1 MRPPTR
7 EYDLV
12 VIGSG
17 PGGQKAAIAAAKL
30 GKTVAVIERGRML
43 GGVCTNTGTIP
54 SKTLR
59 EAVIYLT
66 GITQRELYG
75 ASYRVK
81 EDITPADLLART
93 QHVIDKEQ
101 DVVRAQLVRNR
112 IELYTGR
119 GRFIDAHTVL
129 VEDPTRAGRV
139 AISGR
144 YIVIATGTRP
154 ARPPGV
160 EFDEERVL
168 DSDGI
173 ANLKFVPASMVVVGA
188 GVIGI
193 EYASMFAALG
203 TRMTVVEKRPSML
216 DFCDPEIVEA
226 LQFHLRDL
234 AVTFRFGEEVTAV
247 DVGASGT
254 VTTLASGKQIPAEAV
269 MYSAGRQGQT
279 EDIDLAHAGLE
290 TDSRGRI
297 FVDEEFRTKV
307 DHIYAVGDVIGFPAL
322 AATSMEQG
330 RLAAY
335 HAFGEPTAG
344 MIELQPI
351 GIYSIPEV
359 SYVGATEVE
368 LTNDSIAYEVGVSRY
383 RELAR
388 GQITGAS
395 HGMLKLLVSP
405 DDLKLLG
412 VHIVGTNATEL
423 VHIGQAVMGCGG
435 SVEYLVDAV
444 FNYPTFAEAYKVAA
458 LDVMNKMRTLS
469 RFRG

>member
-1 MRPPTR
+1 MGSMQ

-30 GKTVAVIERGRML
+30 GKSVAIIERGLML
-43 GGVCTNTGTIP
+43 GGVCVNTGTIP

-59 EAVIYLT
+59 EAVVYLT
-66 GITQRELYG
+66 GMSQRELYG

-81 EDITPADLLART
+81 EKITPADLLART
-93 QHVIDKEQ
+93 QHVIGKEI
-101 DVVRAQLVRNR
+101 DVVRSQLMRNR
-112 IELYTGR
+112 VELYVGHA
-119 GRFIDAHTVL
+119 RFIDEHTVY
-129 VEDPTRAGRV
+129 VDDPSRAERV
-139 AISGR
+139 TVSGR
-144 YIVIATGTRP
+144 YIVIATGTLP

-160 EFDEERVL
+160 EFDENRVL

-173 ANLKFVPASMVVVGA
+173 LDLKSIPGSMVVVGA

-203 TRMTVVEKRPSML
+203 TKVTVVEKRSNML
-216 DFCDPEIVEA
+216 EFCDPEIIEA
-226 LQFHLRDL
+226 LKFHLRDQ

-247 DVGASGT
+247 DIGSVGT
-254 VTTLASGKQIPAEAV
+254 VTTLASGKQIPAETV

-279 EDIDLAHAGLE
+279 EHLDLPNAGLE
-290 TDSRGRI
+290 ADNRGRI
-297 FVDEEFRTKV
+297 FVDDNYQTKV
-307 DHIYAVGDVIGFPAL
+307 EHIYAVGDVIGFPAL
-322 AATSMEQG
+322 AATSMDQG

-335 HAFGEPTAG
+335 HAFGEPAHAMT
-344 MIELQPI
+344 ELQPI

-368 LTNDSIAYEVGVSRY
+368 LTKDSIPYEVGVSRY

-388 GQITGAS
+388 GQIAGDS
-395 HGMLKLLVSP
+395 YGMLKLLVST
-405 DDLKLLG
+405 DDLRLLG
-412 VHIVGTNATEL
+412 VHIFGTNATEM

-444 FNYPTFAEAYKVAA
+444 FNYPTFSEAYKVAA
-458 LDVMNKMRTLS
+458 LDVMNKLRALS
-469 RFRG
+469 QFRN